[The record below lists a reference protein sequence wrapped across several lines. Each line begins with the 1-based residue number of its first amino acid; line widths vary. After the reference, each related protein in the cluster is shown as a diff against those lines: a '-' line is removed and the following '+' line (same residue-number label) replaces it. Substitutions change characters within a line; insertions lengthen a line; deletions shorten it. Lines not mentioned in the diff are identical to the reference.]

1 MKRCPT
7 EFKTAKQAREE
18 VLYCL
23 LQKALMLE
31 LSTIPAYATA
41 CYSIQEQGQYNR
53 SSPQIANA
61 EPIEVLR
68 QVMVEEM
75 LHMVQVANVINA
87 IGCKPCV
94 NDEKQLPTYPHKLF
108 EHSPF
113 KLRLRRFIPD
123 QVKDF
128 REVERAP
135 VSLKAALKGE
145 YKTIAGFYSY
155 IIETLQEACK
165 RFTADKI
172 FVGDLNN
179 QITGDDYYGAGGKV
193 VVVKNLRT
201 ALEAITE
208 IMREGE
214 GAELG
219 THASDGDQIPSPA
232 GEVRW
237 DVAHYFK
244 FDGILKSRYYQSDDR
259 LEGPPTGEDM
269 IVDWSVVWPMKDD
282 PNSKDYANL
291 PEIRALS
298 DRFNDTYSELLDALN
313 DAFNGNKHILAGLT
327 PVMYRLKQDA
337 QRLMRVP
344 LGDSGSGETAGP
356 TWEYRNR
363 S

>member
-1 MKRCPT
+1 MKRSGD
-7 EFKTAKQAREE
+7 FSNAKQAREF
-18 VLYCL
+18 LHDL

-68 QVMVEEM
+68 QVMVEVM

-87 IGCKPCV
+87 IGCQPRV
-94 NDEKQLPTYPHKLF
+94 NDPAQVPRYPHKLF
-108 EHSPF
+108 EYSPF

-135 VSLKAALKGE
+135 VSLKHALKGE
-145 YKTIAGFYSY
+145 YQTIAGFYSY
-155 IIETLQEACK
+155 IIKKMRDACEAYGVH
-165 RFTADKI
+165 KI
-172 FVGDLNN
+172 FVGDIKN
-179 QITGDDYYGAGGKV
+179 QITGDDYYGAGGEV
-193 VVVKNLRT
+193 VVVHNLKT
-201 ALEAITE
+201 ALESIKE
-208 IMREGE
+208 IMSEGE

-219 THASDGDQIPSPA
+219 TYANDKDRIPAPA
-232 GEVRW
+232 GDVRW

-244 FDGILKSRYYQSDDR
+244 FDGILKSRYYQPDDR
-259 LEGPPTGEDM
+259 LGGPPTGDDM

-282 PNSKDYANL
+282 PKSSDYANM
-291 PEIRALS
+291 PEIKALS
-298 DRFNDTYSELLDALN
+298 DQFNDTYSELLDALN
-313 DAFNGNKHILAGLT
+313 EAFNGNKHILARLT
-327 PVMYRLKQDA
+327 PVMYRLKEDA

-344 LGDSGSGETAGP
+344 LEGSKSGETAGP
-356 TWEYRNR
+356 TWEYRP
-363 S
+363 SS